1 MLRRS
6 LTCDRV
12 RACVSLRLDGE
23 TSQLEQRML
32 EAHLAR
38 CEDCRVYADDLDV
51 FTHLLRTA
59 PLEPLE
65 RPIVVPRIRRAA
77 FGLSHLG
84 VAAGVAI
91 VAIGSMLQ
99 LGLPGAEPS
108 ARQPT
113 KFPTLSEGASEMQL
127 AHADR
132 LVFSRHRSGPTAV
145 I

>member
-6 LTCDRV
+6 VTCERV
-12 RACVSLRLDGE
+12 RAFVSLRLDSE

-32 EAHLAR
+32 EAHLVH
-38 CEDCRVYADDLDV
+38 CDECRVYADDLDA
-51 FTHLLRTA
+51 FTDALRSA

-65 RPIVVPRIRRAA
+65 RPVVVARPRRPAVA
-77 FGLSHLG
+77 LSRLG

-99 LGLPGAEPS
+99 VGLPGEES
-108 ARQPT
+108 STRQPT
-113 KFPTLSEGASEMQL
+113 TFPTLAEGASEMQL

-132 LVFSRHRSGPTAV
+132 LAFSRHRSGSTAV

>member
-6 LTCDRV
+6 VTCERV
-12 RACVSLRLDGE
+12 RAFVSLRLDSE

-32 EAHLAR
+32 EAHLVH
-38 CEDCRVYADDLDV
+38 CDECRVYADDLDA
-51 FTHLLRTA
+51 FTDALRSA
-59 PLEPLE
+59 PFEPLE
-65 RPIVVPRIRRAA
+65 RPVVVARPRRPAA
-77 FGLSHLG
+77 ALSRLG

-99 LGLPGAEPS
+99 VGLPGAESS

-113 KFPTLSEGASEMQL
+113 RFPTLAEGASEMHL

-132 LVFSRHRSGPTAV
+132 LAFTRHRSGSTV
-145 I
+145 VM

>member
-6 LTCDRV
+6 VTCERV
-12 RACVSLRLDGE
+12 RACVSLRLDSE

-32 EAHLAR
+32 EAHLGH
-38 CEDCRVYADDLDV
+38 CDDCRVYADDLDV
-51 FTHLLRTA
+51 FTSMLRSA

-65 RPIVVPRIRRAA
+65 RPIVVPRTRRAA
-77 FGLSHLG
+77 VGLSHLG
-84 VAAGVAI
+84 VAAAVAI

-113 KFPTLSEGASEMQL
+113 KFPTLADGASEMQL
-127 AHADR
+127 AHTDR
-132 LVFSRHRSGPTAV
+132 LAFSRHRSGSTVV

>member
-6 LTCDRV
+6 VTCDRV
-12 RACVSLRLDGE
+12 RASVSLRLDSE

-32 EAHLAR
+32 EAHLAH

-51 FTHLLRTA
+51 FTEMLRTA
-59 PLEPLE
+59 PLEPLR
-65 RPIVVPRIRRAA
+65 RPVVITRSRRASV
-77 FGLSHLG
+77 GLSHLG

-99 LGLPGAEPS
+99 LGLPGTEPS

-113 KFPTLSEGASEMQL
+113 KFPTLSAGASEMQL

-132 LVFSRHRSGPTAV
+132 LAFSRHRSGSTVV